1 MKKYKIRKGSLA
13 DKIRFI
19 WCSRYEIMEVLELLL
34 WVYTLY
40 IMGVLLCQCIE

>member
-1 MKKYKIRKGSLA
+1 MKKYKIRKNSLA

-19 WCSRYEIMEVLELLL
+19 WRSRHEILEVLELLL

-40 IMGVLLCQCIE
+40 IMGALLCQSIK